1 MLHHQQYL
9 GRVKGGLIRMVIKYK
24 PRFAVKAAIS
34 SVGIGRVATF
44 TARIPSCYSSS
55 TRQDTGTDIAFTA
68 SWSLILHIQQSEV
81 TDM

>member
-1 MLHHQQYL
+1 
-9 GRVKGGLIRMVIKYK
+9 MVTKYK

-55 TRQDTGTDIAFTA
+55 TRQDTGT
-68 SWSLILHIQQSEV
+68 ILRLQHLGF
-81 TDM
+81 